1 MEGKSG
7 RQEHL
12 KLKAK
17 ELTKFG
23 TDLLS
28 MLRYLDRSD
37 EKLVVTD
44 GL

>member
-12 KLKAK
+12 RLKTK

-23 TDLLS
+23 MDLVS

-44 GL
+44 GF